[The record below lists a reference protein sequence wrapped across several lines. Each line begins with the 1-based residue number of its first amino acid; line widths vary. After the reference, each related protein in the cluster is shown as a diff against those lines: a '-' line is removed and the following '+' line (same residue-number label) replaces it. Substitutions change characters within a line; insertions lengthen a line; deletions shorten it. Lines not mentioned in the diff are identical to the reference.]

1 MNVHFGY
8 QMSSEIAGFL
18 TMYLIIWLLL
28 MGFSIVTYVFSS
40 LGTYTIAKRR
50 ELNHPWMA
58 WVPVLNMWILGSI
71 SDQYRYVTQGK
82 VRNKRKWLVGLYAA
96 YIVIMIAAYV
106 VMVVFTANMVSDSV
120 GGVTDVSDAVGFL
133 IAFISI
139 WLVLVGFIIA
149 MCVVRYMALYDLY
162 KSCMP
167 DNAVLFLVLS
177 ILVSMTE
184 PFFLFACRKK
194 DEGMP
199 PRRSRPNAY
208 FPEQPDPQPQQQA
221 PSSQPIAQQ
230 PPEAPAYTEPEDQPP
245 VYQPEPPVCQ
255 PDPPVC
261 QPDPA
266 EESREWTP
274 AEPADPIEVPEESPA
289 ADPWDLQ

>member
-82 VRNKRKWLVGLYAA
+82 VRNKRKWLVGLQAA
-96 YIVIMIAAYV
+96 YFAVMLIFYV
-106 VMVVFTANMVSDSV
+106 VMLLLTAGMVSDTV
-120 GGVTDVSDAVGFL
+120 GGVMQISDAVGIV
-133 IAFISI
+133 IAFFSV
-139 WLVLVGFIIA
+139 WLVLVGIIIA

-208 FPEQPDPQPQQQA
+208 FPEQPDPQPQQA
-221 PSSQPIAQQ
+221 PSAQPVAHQ
-230 PPEAPAYTEPEDQPP
+230 PPEASAYTEPEDQPP
-245 VYQPEPPVCQ
+245 VYQPE
-255 PDPPVC
+255 PPVC